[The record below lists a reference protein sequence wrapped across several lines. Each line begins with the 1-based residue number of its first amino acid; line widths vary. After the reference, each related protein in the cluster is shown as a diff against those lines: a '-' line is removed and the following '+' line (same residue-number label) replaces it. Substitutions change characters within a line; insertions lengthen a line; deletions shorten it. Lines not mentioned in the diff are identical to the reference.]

1 MDVSSS
7 MGWKLVILSIGTAAL
22 IFCVIPIRTHAVW
35 IDPTNPQPP
44 TRWSLSFIVSNM
56 YLTPDTFMLIGGI
69 LTVAI
74 YIGFRIVRSS

>member
-44 TRWSLSFIVSNM
+44 TRWSLSFIVS
-56 YLTPDTFMLIGGI
+56 PDTFMLIGGI